1 MTSKILLNGKGY
13 SPRDSHN
20 KMENVD
26 LESCENSSEGPAR
39 NRIEPSKLE
48 EDDFEFVQTKD
59 LRRKTDTVS
68 LTL

>member
-1 MTSKILLNGKGY
+1 
-13 SPRDSHN
+13 
-20 KMENVD
+20 MENVD